1 MEVFKRDLRKR
12 PQKLWS
18 IRNGQNMPKD
28 LSSTPCGQIVNY
40 TKIYATYLILTS
52 QFRPRST
59 LSLIE
64 INGLYRNHTK
74 AILLATG
81 LFVYCCI
88 LVKCAD
94 IKRCLRGDCSE
105 EDEDDDEKSL
115 AWKNKQTSCHE
126 LSVFNSAKDAKVQPW
141 LMCNESPRMVHT
153 GCSFIHSLFF
163 FNIWFLSL
171 CDPSNL

>member
-1 MEVFKRDLRKR
+1 MNDQNRLQISVFTF
-12 PQKLWS
+12 S
-18 IRNGQNMPKD
+18 FHI
-28 LSSTPCGQIVNY
+28 PCGPKWLTEIWPVWLAWHRKKIGLWTQRSLVHNLLNRRGKSRQNFTG
-40 TKIYATYLILTS
+40 TK
-52 QFRPRST
+52 
-59 LSLIE
+59 
-64 INGLYRNHTK
+64 K

-115 AWKNKQTSCHE
+115 AWNNKQRFCNE
-126 LSVFNSAKDAKVQPW
+126 LSVFNSAKDAKLQRW
-141 LMCNESPRMVHT
+141 LIHNESYRPFL
-153 GCSFIHSLFF
+153 FIHILFF
-163 FNIWFLSL
+163 FNIWFLSF